1 MAGVRSLIIKVLA
14 HQRLVSG
21 LLPILND
28 SRVIFLSSAGHSQ
41 APPGGVDYESLVRVE
56 QDTAQQA
63 LDRQPNVWVDYGQS
77 KWGDIALAK
86 QLDKLYGPAAGGT
99 IISISIHPGEPPA
112 DASCYFIC

>member
-1 MAGVRSLIIKVLA
+1 MPRTSLLTVQVLA

-21 LLPILND
+21 LLPILKD

-41 APPGGVDYESLVRVE
+41 APPGGIDYKSLMRVE
-56 QDTAQQA
+56 QDSAQQA

-86 QLDKLYGPAAGGT
+86 QLDKLRGPATGGN
-99 IISISIHPGEPPA
+99 IISVSVHPGE
-112 DASCYFIC
+112 SIGWWC